1 VTELEPRFARTDDG
15 GIALRLSRH
24 EREIVR
30 ALLLELRDVL
40 DGGRA
45 GDATAVDETGVGD
58 DPDRPDHAGDPL
70 DSFDP
75 GETDPVLRRLYPPA
89 IPTDPAASAAFAKLV
104 RGSLED
110 ARRERIVAVEDTL
123 DARAL
128 DDARAGAWL
137 GVLNDL
143 RLVLGT
149 QLDVTEASEVEELED
164 DDPEAPRKA
173 VYAYLGWLEW
183 QLVEVLATA
192 LPDVDDATA

>member
-1 VTELEPRFARTDDG
+1 VPELEPRFARIDDDR
-15 GIALRLSRH
+15 IALRLSRH

-30 ALLLELRDVL
+30 ALLVELRDVL

-45 GDATAVDETGVGD
+45 GDDAAADD
-58 DPDRPDHAGDPL
+58 DPARHDDAGDAVEPV
-70 DSFDP
+70 
-75 GETDPVLRRLYPPA
+75 EADPVLGRLYPPA
-89 IPTDPAASAAFAKLV
+89 IPTDPVASAAFAKLV
-104 RGSLED
+104 RESLED
-110 ARRERIVAVEDTL
+110 VRRERIAVVEDTL
-123 DARAL
+123 DARVL

-149 QLDVTEASEVEELED
+149 QLDVTQVSESEELED

-192 LPDVDDATA
+192 LPDVEDATA